1 MTSGM
6 LRRLDNTRE
15 LDLLSE
21 VSQLLTEFDMNRTLG
36 RVIRRV
42 ATAVGATRAHL
53 ALHPNFEVDWRQI
66 YYTDR
71 LDPDRVF
78 TAEVGGLDTG
88 LAGRVAR
95 EGRGIIVA
103 DVAAEEHR
111 DLANNNLK
119 GVKSA
124 LAVPFIYNQD
134 MMAVLTLYHPKPAHF
149 TETHLKLVQIVTN
162 QTAVAIHNARLEN
175 HVRSREHQFEAV
187 LHAVDSMMLV
197 LDTQGKVLMMN
208 AAVARFLNLPEDSQN
223 ADLNLRDLAQ
233 DDTTFDF
240 VQRVIESPGNENRWV
255 FKARSE
261 RRKRDFDGLMSVWE
275 NVLQGQSGYVVM
287 LHDVT
292 TMLELDRF
300 KNDMLRMASHDLKTP
315 LALIA
320 GYCAI
325 MEMDIPEDL
334 TGVRQHLTNVQKTVE
349 RMDNLLDDLLRFQ
362 KVQTSPLELHERLS
376 VTSLLNTVLEH
387 SQDVARRKGH
397 RLVTD
402 FHHLPEGI
410 IADPVML
417 REAMEN
423 LVNNA
428 IKYTPDGGQITV
440 RAFSEDSRFHF
451 VVEDNGIGLG
461 PEHMPRLFTSFYRAK
476 QPGTERI
483 EGTGVG
489 LSLVKAVIE
498 RHQGDVW
505 VESQLGEG
513 SKFGFWLPLI
523 A

>member
-6 LRRLDNTRE
+6 LRRLENTRE
-15 LDLLSE
+15 LELLSE
-21 VSQLLTEFDMNRTLG
+21 VSALLTEFDMNRTLG

-53 ALHPNFEVDWRQI
+53 ALHPHFEVDWRQI

-78 TAEVGGLDTG
+78 TAEVGGLDSG
-88 LAGRVAR
+88 LAGWVAR
-95 EGRGIIVA
+95 EGKGIIVP
-103 DVAAEEHR
+103 DVDAEEKR
-111 DLANNNLK
+111 DLLDGAVTD
-119 GVKSA
+119 VKSA
-124 LAVPFIYNQD
+124 LAVPFIYNRD
-134 MMAVLTLYHPKPAHF
+134 MMAVLTLYHPRPAHF

-162 QTAVAIHNARLEN
+162 QTAVAVHNARLEN
-175 HVRSREHQFEAV
+175 HVRSRQRQFETV

-208 AAVARFLNLPEDSQN
+208 SAVARFLNLLENSLAEN
-223 ADLNLRDLAQ
+223 ISLRDLAQ
-233 DDTTFDF
+233 DDTTFDY
-240 VQRVIESPGNENRWV
+240 VQQVIEDPGGESRWV

-261 RRKRDFDGLMSVWE
+261 RHKRDFDGLMSTWE
-275 NVLQGQSGYVVM
+275 NDLQGQSGYVVM

-292 TMLELDRF
+292 TLLELDRF

-325 MEMDIPEDL
+325 MDMDIPEDM

-349 RMDNLLDDLLRFQ
+349 RMNNLLDDLLRFQ
-362 KVQTSPLELHERLS
+362 KVQTSPLELHERLQLAP
-376 VTSLLNTVLEH
+376 LLNTVLEH
-387 SQDVARRKGH
+387 SKDVATGKRH
-397 RLVTD
+397 RLSTD
-402 FHHLPEGI
+402 FRDLPEGI

-428 IKYTPDGGQITV
+428 IKYTPDGGRITV
-440 RAFSEDSRFHF
+440 RAFSQDNRFHF

-483 EGTGVG
+483 DGTGVG

-505 VESQLGEG
+505 VESQPGKG
-513 SKFGFWLPLI
+513 SKFGFWLPLVS
-523 A
+523 

>member
-6 LRRLDNTRE
+6 LRRLENTRE
-15 LDLLSE
+15 LELLSE

-78 TAEVGGLDTG
+78 TAEVGGLDSG
-88 LAGRVAR
+88 LAGWVAR
-95 EGRGIIVA
+95 EGQGIIVP
-103 DVAAEEHR
+103 DTETEENR
-111 DLANNNLK
+111 DLLDETIS
-119 GVKSA
+119 GVRSA
-124 LAVPFIYNQD
+124 LAVPFIYNKD

-149 TETHLKLVQIVTN
+149 TDSHLKLVQIVTN
-162 QTAVAIHNARLEN
+162 QTAVAVHNARLEN
-175 HVRSREHQFEAV
+175 HVRSRQRQFEAV
-187 LHAVDSMMLV
+187 FHAIDSMMLV
-197 LDTQGKVLMMN
+197 LDTRGRVLMMN
-208 AAVARFLNLPEDSQN
+208 AAVARFLTLSESNSYEG
-223 ADLNLRDLAQ
+223 LNLRDLAQ
-233 DDTTFDF
+233 NDTTFDF
-240 VQRVIESPGNENRWV
+240 VQQVIDNPGHESHWV

-261 RRKRDFDGLMSVWE
+261 RQKRDFDGLMSTWE
-275 NVLQGQSGYVVM
+275 NDLQGQSGYVVM

-315 LALIA
+315 LSLIA

-325 MEMDIPEDL
+325 MDMDIPEDM
-334 TGVRQHLTNVQKTVE
+334 TGVRQHLTNVQKTIE
-349 RMDNLLDDLLRFQ
+349 RMNNLLDDLLRFQ
-362 KVQTSPLELHERLS
+362 KIQTSPLELHEHLQ
-376 VTSLLNTVLEH
+376 VKPLLNTVLEH
-387 SQDVARRKGH
+387 SKDIATRKKH
-397 RLVTD
+397 RLATEFYD
-402 FHHLPEGI
+402 LPEGI

-428 IKYTPDGGQITV
+428 IKYTPDGGRITV
-440 RAFSEDSRFHF
+440 RAFGRDNRFHF

-476 QPGTERI
+476 QPGAERI

-489 LSLVKAVIE
+489 LSLVKAVVE
-498 RHQGDVW
+498 RHQGNVW
-505 VESQLGEG
+505 VESQPGKG
-513 SKFGFWLPLI
+513 SKFGFWLPL
-523 A
+523 AS